1 MLLVG
6 VGFEIGVVN
15 AVGQRGMV
23 DGQHAVFVFGRDA
36 EPILTVVRG
45 ARLIIFPAL
54 RISRICRIFKVHHAI
69 LIRRTLQAEVKPLGK
84 IGSVVR
90 TQGEADIGR
99 VGQVFDDD
107 GAGIK
112 LSADFNHGKVLGISG
127 EPDNRCLKKC
137 VGDTASVGDGKPI
150 CPNPLI
156 LPFRRARP
164 QPIRGGECCFRR
176 PLTLR

>member
-6 VGFEIGVVN
+6 IGFEIGVVN
-15 AVGQRGMV
+15 AVGERRVV

-36 EPILTVVRG
+36 EPILAVVRG
-45 ARLIIFPAL
+45 ARLIIFPAFG
-54 RISRICRIFKVHHAI
+54 ISRIRRVFKVHHAI
-69 LIRRTLQAEVKPLGK
+69 LIRRTLQAEIKPLCE

-90 TQGEADIGR
+90 TQLQADIGG
-99 VGQVFDDD
+99 VSQVFDDD
-107 GAGIK
+107 GAGVK

-127 EPDNRCLKKC
+127 KPDNRCLRKC
-137 VGDTASVGDGKPI
+137 VGDTVSVGDGKPI
-150 CPNPLI
+150 CPNLLI

>member
-1 MLLVG
+1 MLFVG
-6 VGFEIGVVN
+6 IRLEIGVVN
-15 AVGQRGMV
+15 AVGKRGMV
-23 DGQHAVFVFGRDA
+23 DGQHAVFVFGRDT
-36 EPILTVVRG
+36 EPILAIVRG

-54 RISRICRIFKVHHAI
+54 RISRIRRIFKVHHAI

-90 TQGEADIGR
+90 TQSEADIGR

-127 EPDNRCLKKC
+127 KPDNRYLRKPF
-137 VGDTASVGDGKPI
+137 DRPAASS
-150 CPNPLI
+150 N
-156 LPFRRARP
+156 RAKSYT
-164 QPIRGGECCFRR
+164 I
-176 PLTLR
+176 